1 MKLKPKVLI
10 VDDKL
15 NTLKVLGAILQDEG
29 YDVLKAQ
36 NADDAMELYD
46 KQEYRIDAVV
56 ADLKMPGTD
65 GLELYRQL
73 RVIDKDLPFIIMTA
87 YGSVESAVNAM
98 KEGINNYLIKPL
110 NYEELSIVLQR
121 AIREKKLS
129 RELAYL
135 RRETREKYSFQNIIG
150 THPKMRK
157 VFERVKSVAPTDA
170 SVLIQGETGTGKELL
185 AKAIHALSG
194 RNELPM
200 ICINSAALTD
210 SLLEAELFGYVKG
223 AFTGA
228 VANKRGRLDSADG
241 GTLFLDEIGH
251 MSLRLQTKLL
261 RFLQDGTFE
270 PVGSVNTRYVDVR
283 IIAATNLDLH
293 EEIKA
298 KRFLGDLLYRIEVI
312 SITVPPL
319 KERGDDIRL
328 LVNHF
333 IKQYAG
339 EYKKK
344 IDGIDPGTM
353 DLLLQYSWPGNV
365 RQLENC
371 IARCVILAAKLKIQT
386 GDLPKIIRQTQDPS
400 PETQI
405 AGYIGHFPDEGIPLK
420 VIEKE
425 LIGKTIV
432 KCKGNKSKTAKMLG
446 MSRKA
451 LYEKIERYK
460 IQDYGS

>member
-1 MKLKPKVLI
+1 VL
-10 VDDKL
+10 
-15 NTLKVLGAILQDEG
+15 Q
-29 YDVLKAQ
+29 AQ
-36 NADDAMELYD
+36 NADDAMEIYSR
-46 KQEYRIDAVV
+46 QEYRIDAVV

-73 RVIDKDLPFIIMTA
+73 RVLDNDLPFIIMTA

-135 RRETREKYSFQNIIG
+135 RRETREKYSFQNITG
-150 THPKMRK
+150 KHPKMRK

-170 SVLIQGETGTGKELL
+170 SVLIQGDTGTGKELL

-228 VANKRGRLDSADG
+228 VSNKRGRLDSADG

-251 MSLRLQTKLL
+251 MSLSLQTKLL
-261 RFLQDGTFE
+261 RFLQEGTFE

-298 KRFLGDLLYRIEVI
+298 KRFLGDLLYRIEVV

-319 KERGDDIRL
+319 RERGDDIRL

-344 IDGIDPGTM
+344 IEGIDSKTM

-371 IARCVILAAKLKIQT
+371 IARCVILASGPQIKT
-386 GDLPKIIRQTQDPS
+386 DDLPKIIR
-400 PETQI
+400 ETKDLSLEPKTT
-405 AGYIGHFPDEGIPLK
+405 GYISRLPDEGIPLK
-420 VIEKE
+420 AIEKE
-425 LIGKTIV
+425 LISKTFV

-451 LYEKIERYK
+451 LYEKIERYN
-460 IQDYGS
+460 IPIDGS